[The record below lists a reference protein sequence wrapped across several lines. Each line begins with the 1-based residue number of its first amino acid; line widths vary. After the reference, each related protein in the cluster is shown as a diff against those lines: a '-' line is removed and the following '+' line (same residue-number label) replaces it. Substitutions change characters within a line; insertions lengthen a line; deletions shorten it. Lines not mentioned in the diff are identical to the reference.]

1 MIWLSAMKAVQA
13 GIIGVNEAA
22 IKHGVSKTTLSW
34 SNTVTRGAQSGP
46 EQHLNNK
53 ETSISIPETFCCYW
67 LLKDWG
73 GSDEYRAESVA
84 KEKGT
89 LNDMLNPGWCQKF
102 SKWKGDLSLPTATHT
117 IVAMVPRASWDP
129 LPVQREPDTD
139 PTSAPALPSGNTIVS
154 SVCRSL
160 PTCSSSAEAASRMK
174 SPSRSAISELL
185 VHAEPLSVTERS
197 FPCATSDMKG
207 LAMSEETEN
216 NEKRKKKKQE
226 RKRIIEEEKGPRKFK
241 WRKQGKAYAV
251 SQRVPRK
258 IGYHTVMNEQYC
270 RFFSSQCW

>member
-22 IKHGVSKTTLSW
+22 IKHGVPKTTLSW

-117 IVAMVPRASWDP
+117 TVAMVPRSSSQRTRYRSYKCAS
-129 LPVQREPDTD
+129 R
-139 PTSAPALPSGNTIVS
+139 NTIVS
-154 SVCRSL
+154 SVCKSL
-160 PTCSSSAEAASRMK
+160 PTCSSSAEAASRIK
-174 SPSRSAISELL
+174 SPSRLTISELL

-197 FPCATSDMKG
+197 FPCATSEMKG
-207 LAMSEETEN
+207 LAMLEEKEN
-216 NEKRKKKKQE
+216 NEKRKRKKQE
-226 RKRIIEEEKGPRKFK
+226 RKRIREKGKRAQKV
-241 WRKQGKAYAV
+241 QMKAA
-251 SQRVPRK
+251 
-258 IGYHTVMNEQYC
+258 G
-270 RFFSSQCW
+270 